1 MTNIYGDGEGH
12 TRDRFLGLLLIKVD
26 GVPLRDEMANVATE
40 RLLLLLRLDEDYLY
54 PFGYL
59 YQGDVPEDKGVQ

>member
-26 GVPLRDEMANVATE
+26 GVPLQDEMANVDTE
-40 RLLLLLRLDEDYLY
+40 RLLLLLRLLLSRKYLVLRRLA
-54 PFGYL
+54 PL
-59 YQGDVPEDKGVQ
+59 VL